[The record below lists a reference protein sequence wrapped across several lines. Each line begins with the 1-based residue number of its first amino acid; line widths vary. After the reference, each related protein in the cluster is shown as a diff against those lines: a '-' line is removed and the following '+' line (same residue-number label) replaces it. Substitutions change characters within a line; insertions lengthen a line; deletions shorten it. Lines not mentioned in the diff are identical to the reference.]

1 MFRMNLFEKRRDHSI
16 TLQRRNRRNYG
27 VAKSKYTYMCVDFEI
42 ENYMPKGWIVETTA
56 VNLRREGAI
65 SSPQIRDYIF
75 ISFAYYKYCE

>member
-1 MFRMNLFEKRRDHSI
+1 
-16 TLQRRNRRNYG
+16 
-27 VAKSKYTYMCVDFEI
+27 MCVDFEI